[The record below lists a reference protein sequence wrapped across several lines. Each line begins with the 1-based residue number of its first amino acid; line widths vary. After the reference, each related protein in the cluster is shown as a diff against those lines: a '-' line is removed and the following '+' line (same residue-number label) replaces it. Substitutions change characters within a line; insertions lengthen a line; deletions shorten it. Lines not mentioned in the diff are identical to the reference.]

1 MRAHNPSLL
10 LRRLSRPLNP
20 PKRHFHLAYPPT
32 ALPIALPTAIPL
44 SVPAL
49 RPFLPFTLPAI
60 TTLIPIFTGLWDA
73 ILRAVPKKKT
83 SHSKKRKRQLVGK
96 ALKDKQNLSRCE
108 ACGDWKMLHTL
119 CSNCVRS
126 IQKDWRRRERLE
138 V

>member
-1 MRAHNPSLL
+1 MQPRNPSRL
-10 LRRLSRPLNP
+10 LRHLPRSLNP
-20 PKRHFHLAYPPT
+20 PQMRRFHLAY
-32 ALPIALPTAIPL
+32 APTAIPTDIPL
-44 SVPAL
+44 SLPSF
-49 RPFLPFTLPAI
+49 RPFLPFTLPAF
-60 TTLIPIFTGLWDA
+60 TTIIPIFTGIWDA

-126 IQKDWRRRERLE
+126 IQKDWKRRERLE